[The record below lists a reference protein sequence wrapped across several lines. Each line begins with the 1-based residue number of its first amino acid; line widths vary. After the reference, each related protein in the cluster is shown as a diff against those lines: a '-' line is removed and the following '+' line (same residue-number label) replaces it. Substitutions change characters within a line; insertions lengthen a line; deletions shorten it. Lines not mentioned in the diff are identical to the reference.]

1 MLNEATNAI
10 IGLVAVGVTVRI
22 IYLILQIIINPDDK
36 QSYIEQIK
44 TMIIV
49 DILAI
54 STFGIKEIAQS
65 YFGGWDF
72 VFIWKGS

>member
-1 MLNEATNAI
+1 MLDDVTNVL
-10 IGLVAVGVTVRI
+10 IGLVGVGATVRI

-65 YFGGWDF
+65 YFGG
-72 VFIWKGS
+72 